1 MMVPQAVYP
10 ARHAQPV
17 GRIFPLDIGF
27 LTSNLM
33 ISINYRHS
41 LWRWRSHV
49 LTLTQPDGIA
59 KFDPTNQRSKGCAQY
74 GFG

>member
-33 ISINYRHS
+33 ISAPQQNS
-41 LWRWRSHV
+41 WV
-49 LTLTQPDGIA
+49 EVTADEEPMV
-59 KFDPTNQRSKGCAQY
+59 
-74 GFG
+74 